1 MQHVIR
7 GNRSGV
13 AQALHCA
20 AAALLCV
27 AVLGLPDIARAA
39 ADGAGGFHGGGGFRG
54 GGSGGFHGGGFHG
67 FAGGWHGG
75 FAGGNWHGG
84 VAGGNWHGGNWY
96 HGWHNG
102 RYGWW
107 WGGPAVG
114 FTFYDY
120 PYWDGYYSD
129 YGYGQQP
136 YAGQYWYYCSDPAGY
151 YPYVQQCN
159 VPWQPVPPS

>member
-1 MQHVIR
+1 MQEVIR
-7 GNRSGV
+7 RNSRSRM
-13 AQALHCA
+13 ARPLQYA
-20 AAALLCV
+20 AAALLCI
-27 AVLGLPDIARAA
+27 ATLGWPNLSNAA
-39 ADGAGGFHGGGGFRG
+39 HGGGGGGFHGGGGGFHG
-54 GGSGGFHGGGFHG
+54 GGLHGGGFHG
-67 FAGGWHGG
+67 FGGGWHGG
-75 FAGGNWHGG
+75 FAGGNS
-84 VAGGNWHGGNWY
+84 HGGNWY

-107 WGGPAVG
+107 WWGGPAVG

-120 PYWDGYYSD
+120 PYGWGYWPDYGYYGD

-159 VPWQPVPPS
+159 VQWQPVPPS